1 MRALDAYRDLKRE
14 LDKHESPTFTVKD
27 FNYFFNSGID
37 NWVAKNYAG
46 FPIVQK
52 ELDDIRAIMKS
63 EAITFLVNEATIPAD
78 YRHILDLRVVVKFL
92 VDAGKYKKDNQIT
105 IYPRRMKSGS
115 EGYIKN
121 NAFHRPSYKVPYY
134 YMVGN
139 KILLDIGSQ
148 VQVLSAVIGYIK
160 KPATVYLSPI
170 ATDFTPE
177 IDNTTIEFPDHVYY
191 ELVKECKRIFLEN
204 IESQRYQSTLNEE
217 QMRP

>member
-14 LDKHESPTFTVKD
+14 LDKHESPTFNVKD

-37 NWVAKNYAG
+37 NWVAKNYAS
-46 FPIVQK
+46 FPVVQK
-52 ELDDIRAIMKS
+52 ELDDIRAIIKS
-63 EAITFLVNEATIPAD
+63 QSIAFSSNEATIPAD
-78 YRHILDLRVVVKFL
+78 YRHLLNLRVVVKFL

-105 IYPRRMKSGS
+105 IYPQRLKSGS
-115 EGYIKN
+115 EGYVKN

-134 YMVGN
+134 YMVGD
-139 KILLDIGSQ
+139 KLRLDMGTQIE
-148 VQVLSAVIGYIK
+148 VVSATLDYIK
-160 KPATVYLSPI
+160 KPATVYLNPTAS
-170 ATDFTPE
+170 DFTPE
-177 IDNTTIEFPDHVYY
+177 VDNTTIEFPDHVYY